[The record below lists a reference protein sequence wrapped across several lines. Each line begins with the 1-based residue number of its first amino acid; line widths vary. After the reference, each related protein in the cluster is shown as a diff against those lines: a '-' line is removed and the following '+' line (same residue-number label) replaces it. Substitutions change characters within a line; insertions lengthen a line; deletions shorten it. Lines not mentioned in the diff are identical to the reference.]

1 MKTDSRTCH
10 YVLSFVR
17 LGKEGE
23 GNPIHYVKKMT
34 PDKFKGHLL
43 KKRIERKITL

>member
-23 GNPIHYVKKMT
+23 ETQYTRKKMT
-34 PDKFKGHLL
+34 PDEFKGHLFQ
-43 KKRIERKITL
+43 KKELNEK